1 MENMVIGIEGMVGAG
16 KTSIC
21 KELTNMIQNS
31 IFIDASEIYRGI
43 VQAAIKSGLNLENI
57 KNNSASID
65 PMELMKKL
73 KVEFRIEN
81 KCTEIYVDGQKVSK
95 EIIGNAQNSIGVSV
109 MAANSNNEELYK
121 FARQILDKYKEK
133 FNVIFSAR
141 DIITIYP
148 NLTCHVYI
156 TAEFDERVKRRY
168 NQYEGKYTTEEIKKM
183 ISERDKLHEQSGFNK
198 MGEKSIKIDVTECKN
213 SKESAQK
220 VLKELNNFINLL

>member
-21 KELTNMIQNS
+21 RELTNIIPNS
-31 IFIDASEIYRGI
+31 IFVDASEIYRGI
-43 VQAAIKSGLNLENI
+43 VQAAIKSGLNIEAI
-57 KNNSASID
+57 KNSSASIN

-73 KVEFRIEN
+73 KVEFKIEN
-81 KCTEIYVDGQKVSK
+81 KCTEIYVDGEKVSK
-95 EIIGNAQNSIGVSV
+95 EIIGNAENSIGVSV

-121 FARQILDKYKEK
+121 FARQILDSYKEK

-156 TAEFDERVKRRY
+156 TADLKERVQRRY
-168 NQYEGKYTTEEIKKM
+168 NQYEGKYTIEEVQKM
-183 ISERDKLHEQSGFNK
+183 ILKRDELHEKSGFNK
-198 MGEKSIKIDVTECKN
+198 MGKNSITIDVTECKDA
-213 SKESAQK
+213 KESAQK
-220 VLKELNNFINLL
+220 VLQEINTICS

>member
-21 KELTNMIQNS
+21 RELTNIIPNS
-31 IFIDASEIYRGI
+31 IFVDASEIYRGI
-43 VQAAIKSGLNLENI
+43 VQAAIKSGLNIEAI
-57 KNNSASID
+57 KNSSASIN

-73 KVEFRIEN
+73 KVEFKIEN
-81 KCTEIYVDGQKVSK
+81 KCTEIYVDGEKVSK
-95 EIIGNAQNSIGVSV
+95 EIIGNAENSIGVSV

-121 FARQILDKYKEK
+121 FARQILDSYKEK

-156 TAEFDERVKRRY
+156 TADLNERVKRRY
-168 NQYEGKYTTEEIKKM
+168 NQYEGKYTIEEVQKM
-183 ISERDKLHEQSGFNK
+183 ILKRDELHEKSGFNK
-198 MGEKSIKIDVTECKN
+198 MGENSITIDVTECKDA
-213 SKESAQK
+213 KESAQK
-220 VLKELNNFINLL
+220 VLQEISCKL